1 MEKEDLNF
9 FILKYLKKIAKQ
21 NETMWSVLK
30 KKAEYR
36 WNLTWEI
43 FHAFSVL
50 APVWWSD
57 LKSWSSNIF
66 VELSDI
72 FMQMWKVDISMIN
85 CGGWGDSPG
94 GSVGKESTCDAED
107 AGLIYGMGRSPGI
120 GNSNPLQYSC
130 LGNPMDR
137 GPWWATVHGVTR
149 VGHDLAT
156 KPPLPP
162 IVCVC
167 VCSCVWLRIG
177 VKFY

>member
-1 MEKEDLNF
+1 
-9 FILKYLKKIAKQ
+9 
-21 NETMWSVLK
+21 
-30 KKAEYR
+30 
-36 WNLTWEI
+36 
-43 FHAFSVL
+43 
-50 APVWWSD
+50 
-57 LKSWSSNIF
+57 
-66 VELSDI
+66 
-72 FMQMWKVDISMIN
+72 MIN

-107 AGLIYGMGRSPGI
+107 AGLIYGMERSPGI

-137 GPWWATVHGVTR
+137 GPWWATVLGVTR

-167 VCSCVWLRIG
+167 VCSCV
-177 VKFY
+177 